1 MDKLCPFYSQ
11 VLTRT
16 TFFFL
21 IKFHLSG
28 MLMFIS
34 PNLLMIMP
42 KIKYCLPLTYLS
54 MDPPSRNKNKTKT
67 KNAETQFAIKNNFT
81 IILPRFF

>member
-1 MDKLCPFYSQ
+1 
-11 VLTRT
+11 
-16 TFFFL
+16 
-21 IKFHLSG
+21 

-54 MDPPSRNKNKTKT
+54 MDPPSPNKNKTKT
-67 KNAETQFAIKNNFT
+67 KNAETQFSIKNNFT